1 MHCHDMRSNSKLNNS
16 DIFFLNFKPRDIKQY
31 YIYILFKDP
40 PGLDFQ
46 SYQTCQKYFF
56 IDKQSN
62 TQITQEILMEIG
74 TFLRLLEIYLDT
86 LELLRKYLETT
97 QEEQVGN
104 TLMTQELLGITQL
117 TY

>member
-1 MHCHDMRSNSKLNNS
+1 
-16 DIFFLNFKPRDIKQY
+16 
-31 YIYILFKDP
+31 
-40 PGLDFQ
+40 
-46 SYQTCQKYFF
+46 
-56 IDKQSN
+56 
-62 TQITQEILMEIG
+62 MEIG

-117 TY
+117 AY